1 MPIST
6 IYMTCQVK
14 HNQAHHKNV
23 NDDDRIEVVEVKRS
37 LARGLKCSR
46 QWSRSLGRVLEV
58 LEAVT
63 CTHNIYSTSV
73 AGQRQLV
80 RIAPTH
86 PT

>member
-1 MPIST
+1 
-6 IYMTCQVK
+6 MTCQVK

-23 NDDDRIEVVEVKRS
+23 NDDDRIEVVEVK
-37 LARGLKCSR
+37 
-46 QWSRSLGRVLEV
+46 RSLGRVLEV